1 MEQRTTDPDHE
12 LERTGDELEE
22 RLDRL
27 DGDIDETKKEL
38 RARKEADEDPFSD
51 TAGDW
56 EDTED
61 DSGGEDPEGFDDP
74 EADEDDDEDF

>member
-1 MEQRTTDPDHE
+1 MPPVSVELKKQVKAANDITDVIGAYIPVSPAGK
-12 LERTGDELEE
+12 LF
-22 RLDRL
+22 
-27 DGDIDETKKEL
+27 K
-38 RARKEADEDPFSD
+38 ADEDPFAD